1 MSSQILH
8 RIKQLSGELGYAQS
22 RLFELRTGVPVTAA
36 GAARARR
43 REIAGLEA
51 ALTLGQPRR

>member
-1 MSSQILH
+1 MSRHILH
-8 RIKQLSGELGYAQS
+8 RVKQLSGELGYAQT

-36 GAARARR
+36 GASRAHR